1 LTRHDFRYS
10 TIIAAASFG
19 AMLAISAIV
28 VWLGFWFASQTLD
41 AELERRHQHYHRF
54 TELHFRTQL
63 GHLENFLRVLSHNG
77 VLVGRLR
84 EGNYSAVEE
93 LLGNAFFE
101 LDSGVLDILFVDPGG
116 NQQIIDVSSSPY
128 NSASIVR
135 DAAAV
140 PLSGGPRLITRE
152 MADGTV
158 IAAFVSGLQIIDP
171 ISRAVTGRLF
181 GGVILNDNS
190 RVLRDLLDDTDLKA
204 VALLVDGKT
213 VSGVSTYDQISGTR
227 VEGSESGAA
236 TTGTKITIPFTVT
249 VDGPETVIE
258 AVRVAS
264 PIADLQATYLR
275 LLPIVIG
282 LIIILAAMLSGFI
295 RLVTMRSLSKLSHYA
310 DAVAATIE
318 GGSHIP
324 HFQSGPI
331 REFNSLGDTIERVF
345 TAFRES
351 EYRAESVIDRAPA
364 AIFAKDLDGR
374 YIIANAEFLSVFDL
388 RKDQVIGGFNEDL
401 FPDEFVQE
409 IKAFETSAADRED
422 GMAVELTAPTAHGER
437 AFLGVIFPL
446 REDTGVIYAYCTILA
461 DITERKKA
469 EIGLRHAKEE
479 AEFANSAK
487 TSFLAGV
494 SHELRT
500 PLNAI
505 IGFSEMIVK
514 EVLGK
519 IENRNYV
526 EYAEHIQSSG
536 THLLSLIG
544 DVLDLSVIEARGEA
558 VSDEALDIEQ
568 LGDDCVRMITD
579 QASSAGID
587 IITDINLQGH
597 ALKADARRIRQI
609 LINLLTNAVKF
620 TPRGGRIEL
629 SGCLQAD
636 GRIRLTVTDTGSGMD
651 AATKAHAFEPF
662 MQGSSSMVRNAEGAG
677 LGLALVKRLAE
688 LHDAKLDCITA
699 PDEGTT
705 ISILFPASRSVAA
718 PPLASVQEAGQ

>member
-1 LTRHDFRYS
+1 MTRRDFRYS

-28 VWLGFWFASQTLD
+28 VWLGFWFASRTLD
-41 AELERRHQHYHRF
+41 AELERRNQYYRRF
-54 TELHFRTQL
+54 TELHFENQL
-63 GHLENFLRVLSHNG
+63 GKLENFLRILSHNSA
-77 VLVGRLR
+77 LITHLR
-84 EGNYSAVEE
+84 EGNKSAVEE
-93 LLGNAFFE
+93 LLGNTFFQ
-101 LDSGVLDILFVDPGG
+101 LDSGELDILFVAPADGSKVI
-116 NQQIIDVSSSPY
+116 NVSSSPY
-128 NSASIVR
+128 DSSRIVQAASNQPLR
-135 DAAAV
+135 DTPQLLTDRATNGASVVAL
-140 PLSGGPRLITRE
+140 LSGW
-152 MADGTV
+152 
-158 IAAFVSGLQIIDP
+158 QIIDP
-171 ISRAVTGRLF
+171 ESHAVSGQVF
-181 GGVILNDNS
+181 GGVILNNNP
-190 RVLRDLLDDTDLKA
+190 RVLHDLIKDTDLKA
-204 VALLVDGKT
+204 VALWIDGRI
-213 VSGVSTYDQISGTR
+213 VSQVSSIGGAQSIGTSI
-227 VEGSESGAA
+227 GSP
-236 TTGTKITIPFTVT
+236 GTIITIPFSLTAG
-249 VDGPETVIE
+249 GPETFLK
-258 AVRVAS
+258 AVRLES
-264 PIADLQATYLR
+264 PVADLQDTYLQ

-282 LIIILAAMLSGFI
+282 LIIALAAMLSGFI

-331 REFNSLGDTIERVF
+331 REFNSLGDTIQRVF
-345 TAFRES
+345 GAFRES

-364 AIFAKDLDGR
+364 VIFAKDLDGR
-374 YIIANAEFLSVFDL
+374 YIIANAEFLSIFGL
-388 RKDQVIGGFNEDL
+388 RKEQVIGEANENL
-401 FPDEFVQE
+401 FPDEFITE

-422 GMAVELTAPTAHGER
+422 GTAVELTAPTANGER

-446 REDTGVIYAYCTILA
+446 RADSGAIYAYCTILA

-536 THLLSLIG
+536 HHLLSLIG

-558 VSDEALDIEQ
+558 VREEALDIEQ
-568 LGDDCVRMITD
+568 LGDDCVRMIAE
-579 QASSAGID
+579 QADTAGID
-587 IITDINLQGH
+587 VIIDINLKGH

-609 LINLLTNAVKF
+609 LINLLTNAIKF

-629 SGCLQAD
+629 SGLLQAD
-636 GRIRLTVTDTGSGMD
+636 SRVRLTVTDTGSGMD
-651 AATKAHAFEPF
+651 EKTRAHAFEPF
-662 MQGSSSMVRNAEGAG
+662 MQGNSSMVRKAEGAG
-677 LGLALVKRLAE
+677 LGLALVKKLTE
-688 LHDAKLDCITA
+688 LHEAELDCISA
-699 PDEGTT
+699 PNEGTT
-705 ISILFPASRSVAA
+705 ISILFPARRSVAA
-718 PPLASVQEAGQ
+718 PPLFQVKDP

>member
-1 LTRHDFRYS
+1 LKRHDFKYS
-10 TIIAAASFG
+10 TIIAVASFG

-41 AELERRHQHYHRF
+41 AELERRHQHYQRF

-63 GHLENFLRVLSHNG
+63 GHLENFLRVLSQNG
-77 VLVGRLR
+77 VLVTQLR
-84 EGNYSAVEE
+84 EGNSNAAEE
-93 LLGNAFFE
+93 LLSNAFFE
-101 LDSGVLDILFVDPGG
+101 LDSGVLDILFVAPSNGEE
-116 NQQIIDVSSSPY
+116 IIDVSSSPY
-128 NSASIVR
+128 NSNSIVSN
-135 DAAAV
+135 AAAG
-140 PLSGGPRLITRE
+140 PLSSAPRLITSQT
-152 MADGTV
+152 ADGTI

-181 GGVILNDNS
+181 GGVILNDNP

-204 VALLVDGKT
+204 VALLVDGKM
-213 VSGVSTYDQISGTR
+213 VSEISAYDETSEKPNAETNSGI
-227 VEGSESGAA
+227 VANGA
-236 TTGTKITIPFTVT
+236 KITIPFAVT
-249 VDGPETVIE
+249 FDGPETIIE
-258 AVRVAS
+258 AIRSAS
-264 PIADLQATYLR
+264 PVADLKETYLQ

-324 HFQSGPI
+324 RFQSGLI
-331 REFNSLGDTIERVF
+331 REFNSLGDTIEQVF
-345 TAFRES
+345 SAFRES

-364 AIFAKDLDGR
+364 VIFAKDLDGR
-374 YIIANAEFLSVFDL
+374 YIIANAEFLSIFDL
-388 RKDQVIGGFNEDL
+388 SKDQVIGGSNEDL

-409 IKAFETSAADRED
+409 IKAFETSATDRED
-422 GMAVELTAPTAHGER
+422 GTAVELTAPTAAGEK

-446 REDTGVIYAYCTILA
+446 REDTGTIYAHCTILA

-469 EIGLRHAKEE
+469 ETGLRHAKEE

-558 VSDEALDIEQ
+558 VREEALDIEQ
-568 LGDDCVRMITD
+568 LGNDCVRMISD
-579 QASSAGID
+579 PAEAAGIEV
-587 IITDINLQGH
+587 ITDINLQGH

-629 SGCLQAD
+629 SGRLQAD
-636 GRIRLTVTDTGSGMD
+636 GRVELTVTDTGSGMD

-662 MQGSSSMVRNAEGAG
+662 MQGNSSMVRKAEGAG

-688 LHDAKLDCITA
+688 LHDAELDCISA
-699 PDEGTT
+699 PGEGTT
-705 ISILFPASRSVAA
+705 ISIHFPAKRSVAA
-718 PPLASVQEAGQ
+718 PPLTPVREAGQ

>member
-1 LTRHDFRYS
+1 
-10 TIIAAASFG
+10 
-19 AMLAISAIV
+19 MLAISAIV
-28 VWLGFWFASQTLD
+28 VWLGFWFTSQTLD
-41 AELERRHQHYHRF
+41 AELERRHQHYRRF

-77 VLVGRLR
+77 LLVARLR
-84 EGNYSAVEE
+84 EKNNSAVEE

-116 NQQIIDVSSSPY
+116 GERLIDVSSSPY

-135 DAAAV
+135 DAAAG
-140 PLSGGPRLITRE
+140 PLSVAPRLLVDHT
-152 MADGTV
+152 ADDTTV
-158 IAAFVSGLQIIDP
+158 VALVSGLQIIDP
-171 ISRAVTGRLF
+171 TSRAVTGRLF
-181 GGVILNDNS
+181 GGVILNDNP
-190 RVLRDLLDDTDLKA
+190 RVLRDLLNDTDLKA
-204 VALLVDGKT
+204 VALLVDGKM
-213 VSGVSTYDQISGTR
+213 ISEISMRNETRGAGSDGT
-227 VEGSESGAA
+227 EIDIAE
-236 TTGTKITIPFTVT
+236 TGEKITIPFSVT
-249 VDGPETVIE
+249 ADGPDTIIE
-258 AVRVAS
+258 AIRSGS
-264 PIADLQATYLR
+264 PTADLQKTYLQ

-282 LIIILAAMLSGFI
+282 LIVVLAAMLSGFI

-345 TAFRES
+345 SAFRES

-374 YIIANAEFLSVFDL
+374 YIIANAEFLSIFGL
-388 RKDQVIGGFNEDL
+388 RKDQVIGVANEDL
-401 FPDEFVQE
+401 FPGEFVEE
-409 IKAFETSAADRED
+409 IAAFEASAADRED
-422 GMAVELTAPTAHGER
+422 GMAVELTAPTANGER

-446 REDTGVIYAYCTILA
+446 REDSGAIYAYCTILA
-461 DITERKKA
+461 DITERKRA

-536 THLLSLIG
+536 NHLLSLIG

-558 VSDEALDIEQ
+558 VREEALDIEQ
-568 LGDDCVRMITD
+568 LGDDCVRMIAD
-579 QASSAGID
+579 RAGAAGID
-587 IITDINLQGH
+587 VSTDINLKGH

-609 LINLLTNAVKF
+609 IINLLTNAVKF

-629 SGCLQAD
+629 SGQLQED
-636 GRIRLTVTDTGSGMD
+636 GRVRLSVTDTGSGMD
-651 AATKAHAFEPF
+651 AATRAHAFEPF
-662 MQGSSSMVRNAEGAG
+662 MQGSSSMVRKAEGAG
-677 LGLALVKRLAE
+677 LGLALVKKLTE
-688 LHDAKLDCITA
+688 LHEAELDCISA

-705 ISILFPASRSVAA
+705 ISILFPAQRSVAA
-718 PPLASVQEAGQ
+718 PPYQAVLEVGQ